1 MNFSKN
7 LNAYMAKNNMSL
19 KELALKLGVPNST
32 VHGWLNGIPPK
43 NILMMK
49 KISTHLNCSIDQLCF
64 DQEPLK
70 TENFQGLIESNL
82 ILSLGDDSFQLIL
95 KKVIK

>member
-19 KELALKLGVPNST
+19 KELAHKLGVPNST

-43 NILMMK
+43 NILMIK
-49 KISTHLNCSIDQLCF
+49 KISTHLNCSIDELCF
-64 DQEPLK
+64 DEEPLK
-70 TENFQGLIESNL
+70 DTSFQGLIESNL
-82 ILSLGDDSFQLIL
+82 VLSLGDESFQLIL
-95 KKVIK
+95 KKVMK